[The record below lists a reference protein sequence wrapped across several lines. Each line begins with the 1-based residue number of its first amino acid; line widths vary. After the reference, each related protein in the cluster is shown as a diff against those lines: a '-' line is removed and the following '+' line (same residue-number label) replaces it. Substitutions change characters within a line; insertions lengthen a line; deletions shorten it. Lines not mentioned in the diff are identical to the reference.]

1 VSFADGK
8 VEAQWRREGK
18 GVRRRK
24 ESMSTERS
32 PAEKVRGGHRRQ
44 TGVHVRGKEEGKK
57 DGRSL
62 DWGKLEEESVEQVQ
76 DMGSGIL
83 VTRILDAEEVLTLL
97 WRWETGALFTFLGL
111 GPLLETSKPTQTT
124 AHIFPGSLCQQPWLT
139 FSV

>member
-62 DWGKLEEESVEQVQ
+62 DWGKVGGRKCRTSP
-76 DMGSGIL
+76 GYGIWNSG
-83 VTRILDAEEVLTLL
+83 DKNS
-97 WRWETGALFTFLGL
+97 G
-111 GPLLETSKPTQTT
+111 
-124 AHIFPGSLCQQPWLT
+124 C
-139 FSV
+139 